1 FFEGN
6 MLKVAGGSFAL
17 SLAGIFVVGFVPQVL
32 SFLFVTG
39 LERMVA
45 ARIEATATRAVPQM
59 GKAVLAGGARG
70 LATGAT
76 MTGRAAYA
84 QAIKVKPIADVM
96 RSAGVMIGRARE
108 AISRTL
114 DRVQSRLEDRMARA
128 RRILTRDQAGL
139 ETWRGLERDF
149 ERFTVLDG
157 AYREAGSRF
166 AEALEYYHEN
176 PGDALAGAALFLARE
191 EYERLKAEREAE
203 RELLEE
209 KVRRLRELNAITG
222 DDYRALMTGVRE
234 AGAVPAIAL
243 QYAKKRVKDYEEQLD
258 VDRAQ
263 LLKEEAIDKPMI
275 GIVERVRG
283 APKKAWQEL
292 RRRVSE
298 WFEIR
303 GPRGQE

>member
-1 FFEGN
+1 
-6 MLKVAGGSFAL
+6 MA
-17 SLAGIFVVGFVPQVL
+17 
-32 SFLFVTG
+32 
-39 LERMVA
+39 
-45 ARIEATATRAVPQM
+45 
-59 GKAVLAGGARG
+59 
-70 LATGAT
+70 
-76 MTGRAAYA
+76 GRAAYA
-84 QAIKVKPIADVM
+84 QAIRVKPIADTM
-96 RSAGVMIGRARE
+96 RAAGVMIGRVRE

-149 ERFTVLDG
+149 ERFTALDG
-157 AYREAGSRF
+157 AYREAESGF
-166 AEALEYYHEN
+166 AKALEYYDEN
-176 PGDALAGAALFLARE
+176 PGDTLAGVALFLARE

-203 RELLEE
+203 RKRLEA
-209 KVRRLRELNAITG
+209 KIRHLREHNEITG

-234 AGAVPAIAL
+234 VGAVPATAL
-243 QYAKKRVKDYEEQLD
+243 QYAKKRVKDYEEQVD

-263 LLKEEAIDKPMI
+263 LMGEEAVDKPLI
-275 GIVERVRG
+275 GIVRGVRE

-298 WFEIR
+298 GFEIR